1 MRAWTTTPSRNNGE
15 PATRT
20 SSPSNRPPR
29 KSFASSVSPTG
40 SSAASRRY
48 GDNSSTSRGPSA
60 RWVPAPLRGRTRS
73 SPPRTSCCSGRS
85 AVTLATGTSRSV
97 RSSCSRITV
106 DGVDLASPVVG
117 VLARPACGRV
127 PGLLPLR
134 VRRAHVDRVGDLAR
148 VDDDAVVLAAV
159 GRAGATDVLERM
171 PRGLDTQLG
180 PTWHAGVELSIGQW
194 QKIAFAR
201 GFMRDRPLLCVLDE
215 PTASLDAETE
225 HALYEHFARH
235 HARRAKT
242 EESRFSSHTVSRR
255 CAWPTRSSC
264 STGRAWSSTAT
275 TTR

>member
-1 MRAWTTTPSRNNGE
+1 VLDGLDLTIPARRSLAIVGQNG
-15 PATRT
+15 AG
-20 SSPSNRPPR
+20 
-29 KSFASSVSPTG
+29 KM
-40 SSAASRRY
+40 
-48 GDNSSTSRGPSA
+48 
-60 RWVPAPLRGRTRS
+60 
-73 SPPRTSCCSGRS
+73 
-85 AVTLATGTSRSV
+85 TLAKLLCRVYEPTDG
-97 RSSCSRITV
+97 RITV
-106 DGVDLASPVVG
+106 DGVDLASLVVG

-159 GRAGATDVLERM
+159 GRAGATDVLEHM

-180 PTWHAGVELSIGQW
+180 LTWHAGVELSIGQW

-215 PTASLDAETE
+215 PTAALDAETE
-225 HALYEHFARH
+225 HALYEHFTRH

-242 EESRFSSHTVSRR
+242 EESRFSSHIVSRR

-264 STGRAWSSTAT
+264 TTGRAWSSTAT